1 MLGHWSGG
9 ALICLVSQA
18 VAITFEDAVTAI
30 ASKFGFAQP
39 TPMKK
44 LFGYIWVAAWFTYSL
59 PIWSGP
65 HLTAGFIEDDIQ
77 FSPIMGLSRGE
88 WFPKP
93 DPVHV
98 LSTGKVHVLDLETVI
113 EFLQCSFVEDYLCHI
128 SQFCQRLALT
138 YTYGVSTWLE

>member
-1 MLGHWSGG
+1 MGLPLKSTFTTYFKLFTAFFISGLIHYAGDYAVLGHWSGG
-9 ALICLVSQA
+9 ALICFLSQA
-18 VAITFEDAVTAI
+18 VAITFEDAVIAI

-93 DPVHV
+93 DPVNV
-98 LSTGKVHVLDLETVI
+98 LSTGKVHLRSGPRD
-113 EFLQCSFVEDYLCHI
+113 
-128 SQFCQRLALT
+128 
-138 YTYGVSTWLE
+138 GN